1 MFTFIFFASLAAL
14 SAVGVLLLVG
24 WQILSLRSLSENEQ
38 KSKADV
44 LPPFFDFV
52 REDVVRPFEEFV
64 AGTVRPAMFKIGEKF
79 LRRFRLL
86 VLKAEAMLHRLSDYF
101 HGKRIAIKNG
111 NENGASAQVG
121 GGNQFDKAQG
131 KSAEFWNE
139 MHDAKN
145 SLSRENSRTDKT

>member
-14 SAVGVLLLVG
+14 SAVGALLLVG

-86 VLKAEAMLHRLSDYF
+86 VLRAEAVLHRLSDYF

-111 NENGASAQVG
+111 NGASSQSGNG
-121 GGNQFDKAQG
+121 GSKN
-131 KSAEFWNE
+131 SEFWGE
-139 MHDAKN
+139 MREFKN
-145 SLSRENSRTDKT
+145 GPQNNPDNNKTKDSEK